1 MPDIFFLFIMTQYK
15 YWKQIQIQVLI
26 DVGWDQRILN
36 WSYARH
42 ILSSSSETWPFH
54 PPFLSHFV
62 TVVIILQ
69 EHDLLIII
77 TRFSPLWFSQT
88 LCFSQTQRG
97 KEGHVPL
104 FRRKNTTSLT
114 LNHQY
119 LCHRHQNFKSPFLHW
134 ILFVSEHTQVQR
146 TSLFS
151 DVRMGVSL
159 DERHKA
165 RLERM
170 MMEEEEEAK
179 GLEVS

>member
-1 MPDIFFLFIMTQYK
+1 MTF
-15 YWKQIQIQVLI
+15 
-26 DVGWDQRILN
+26 
-36 WSYARH
+36 S
-42 ILSSSSETWPFH
+42 
-54 PPFLSHFV
+54 PPIFV
-62 TVVIILQ
+62 TVVFILP
-69 EHDLLIII
+69 EYDLLIII
-77 TRFSPLWFSQT
+77 ARFSPLWFSQT
-88 LCFSQTQRG
+88 LCFSQRQRG

-119 LCHRHQNFKSPFLHW
+119 LCHRHQNFKSQNFKSPFLHW